1 MAGVLCGKRE
11 LAVAWLGVRVRGRV
25 EVGLGVEFVLLLT
38 THYYLLLTTTHYYSL
53 LLTTYHGAL
62 GDDAVRVVL
71 DAVDPRVTHA
81 WLGVGQS

>member
-11 LAVAWLGVRVRGRV
+11 LAVAWLGVRVRGWGWFR
-25 EVGLGVEFVLLLT
+25 GGVCVTTYYSLLLT
-38 THYYLLLTTTHYYSL
+38 TYYYSL